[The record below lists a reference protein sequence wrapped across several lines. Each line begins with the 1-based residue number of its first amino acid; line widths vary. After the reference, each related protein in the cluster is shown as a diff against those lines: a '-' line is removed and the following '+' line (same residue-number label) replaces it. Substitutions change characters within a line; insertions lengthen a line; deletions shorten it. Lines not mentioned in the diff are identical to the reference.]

1 MRFSFTDEQ
10 EMMRSSFREL
20 LQGSCTPAMLRA
32 AWTSET
38 GRIPELWGRLAEFG
52 ALGLLAPESHG
63 GLGLSE
69 IELAL
74 LLEESGRAALP
85 DPFLETAAAVVP
97 LLVSFA
103 VNERAR
109 ALLQRITTGAS
120 VVGVGWEGR
129 PYVMN
134 ADSCEAFLL
143 HRKDSI
149 HLVPRT
155 EVDLYRQESVDR
167 SRRLFRVSFVPSSA
181 TVLDRSRSLPS
192 AVAEARDRAALG
204 AAAELVGL
212 GSRLVEMA
220 IEYAK
225 TREQFGQPIG
235 SFQAVKHL
243 LVNAHLGLTFAR
255 PLVYRAAHSFAH
267 REPSRSLHVSSAKAL
282 ASDAAWQAARAA
294 LQVHGA
300 IGYSYEHDLH
310 LWMKRVWALA
320 ADHGD
325 AAWHRDRV
333 ASSVVGE

>member
-10 EMMRSSFREL
+10 GMMRSSFREL
-20 LQGSCTPAMLRA
+20 LQNSSTPAMLRA

-38 GRIPELWGRLAEFG
+38 GRIPGLWARLAEFG
-52 ALGLLAPESHG
+52 ALGLIAPESQG
-63 GLGLSE
+63 GTGLSE
-69 IELAL
+69 IELAV

-85 DPFLETAAAVVP
+85 EPLLETAAAVVP

-103 VNERAR
+103 SDERAR
-109 ALLQRITTGAS
+109 AILERVTTGAA
-120 VVGVGWEGR
+120 VVGVGWQGR
-129 PYVMN
+129 PYVVN
-134 ADSCEAFLL
+134 ADSCDAFLL
-143 HRKDSI
+143 QREDSL
-149 HLVPRT
+149 HLVARDA
-155 EVDLYRQESVDR
+155 VDLGRQESVDR
-167 SRRLFRVSFVPSSA
+167 SRRLFRVAFGPERA
-181 TVLDRSRSLPS
+181 TVLAQGRAAIGVL
-192 AVAEARDRAALG
+192 AEARDRAALA

-212 GSRLVEMA
+212 GSRLLEMA
-220 IEYAK
+220 VEYAR

-243 LVNAHLGLTFAR
+243 LVNAHLGITFAR

-267 REPSRSLHVSSAKAL
+267 REPARSLHVSSAKAS

-325 AAWHRDRV
+325 ATWHRARV
-333 ASSVVGE
+333 ASSIVGE